1 MHIYAF
7 GSVCRGDILPN
18 SDVDLLAI
26 VGGYDSRFSPDDY
39 SIYSY
44 DRIEEIWQEGNP
56 FAWHLASESRLIY
69 SSDEE
74 DFLRSLGKPRPYR
87 NATRDCQKFYSLFK
101 RAKESIET
109 TTETQTF
116 ELSIIFLA
124 IRNFATCF
132 SLGYSPQADFS
143 RRAALRIGAHS
154 LDIDKN
160 AFDILERSRILS
172 TRGTGNLLTAQEVT
186 IAAGQF
192 PKIERWMS
200 RLISEVSENA
210 NAG

>member
-18 SDVDLLAI
+18 SDIDLLAI

-44 DRIEEIWQEGNP
+44 HRIEEIWQEGNP

-74 DFLRSLGKPRPYR
+74 NFLRSLGNPQPYR
-87 NATRDCQKFYSLFK
+87 NAARDCQKFYSLFK

-116 ELSIIFLA
+116 ELSMIFLA

-132 SLGYSPQADFS
+132 SLGYLSRADFS
-143 RRAALRIGAHS
+143 RRAAIRIGSHS
-154 LDIDKN
+154 LAIDEN

-172 TRGTGNLLTAQEVT
+172 TRGTGPLLTAWEVT

-192 PKIERWMS
+192 PKIERWMN
-200 RLISEVSENA
+200 RLISETSENA